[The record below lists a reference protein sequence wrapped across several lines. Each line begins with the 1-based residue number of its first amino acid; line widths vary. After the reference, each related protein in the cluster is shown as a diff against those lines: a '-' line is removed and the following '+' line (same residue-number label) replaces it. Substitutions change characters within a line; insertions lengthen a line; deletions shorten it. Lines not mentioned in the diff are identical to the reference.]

1 MICVCHASGV
11 LICFVVCRAAM
22 LMNSIL
28 RAHRRVKS
36 IKLMP
41 QPEGRPYVMAFVNF
55 ADGTLLGKCREMLKV
70 LDGTA
75 PSWNAG
81 IKIALSER
89 GEDSA
94 YCARTLPSALVS
106 RVARSSSGPLA
117 AAHPNG
123 THARR
128 IHM

>member
-1 MICVCHASGV
+1 
-11 LICFVVCRAAM
+11 M

-28 RAHRRVKS
+28 RAHRLVKS

-41 QPEGRPYVMAFVNF
+41 QTEGRPYVMAFVNF

-94 YCARTLPSALVS
+94 YCARTLPSAFVS
-106 RVARSSSGPLA
+106 QVARSSSGPLA
-117 AAHPNG
+117 AARPNG

-128 IHM
+128 INM

>member
-1 MICVCHASGV
+1 MPRERCTDLFRCLSCSHVDELDFACTQARQKHQTD
-11 LICFVVCRAAM
+11 AATRGAA
-22 LMNSIL
+22 L
-28 RAHRRVKS
+28 RH
-36 IKLMP
+36 
-41 QPEGRPYVMAFVNF
+41 G
-55 ADGTLLGKCREMLKV
+55 LLGKCREMLKV